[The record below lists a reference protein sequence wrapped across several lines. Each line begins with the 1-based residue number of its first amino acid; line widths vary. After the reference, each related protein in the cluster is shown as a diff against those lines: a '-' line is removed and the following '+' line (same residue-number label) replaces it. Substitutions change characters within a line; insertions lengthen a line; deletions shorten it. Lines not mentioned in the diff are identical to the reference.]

1 MVLCALGRFGAF
13 EFSELSSED
22 KSLSVNKDRKVL
34 ASQKLKAKMIRRWC
48 DSFVYL
54 HVTYFAIL
62 FKKKNVAQCFGYL
75 FDTKTNHFRRFC
87 CLQWFMDELCS
98 VVIRMFYGN
107 RLDTKSGAFSVIALS
122 SFLNIGSTALQIFR
136 SNSLTTAKFCNINLV
151 ITKLNQSHQEALTN
165 SKHF

>member
-1 MVLCALGRFGAF
+1 MVKSGSKLNIFNSTCLNRFWSMFCGAWCQLPIATVHSRISRITFLHTGSCSRWRGFFFMEIRFSKISCESRGWQRKYLETLMVLCALGRFGAF

-62 FKKKNVAQCFGYL
+62 FKKKSRTML
-75 FDTKTNHFRRFC
+75 
-87 CLQWFMDELCS
+87 W
-98 VVIRMFYGN
+98 
-107 RLDTKSGAFSVIALS
+107 LS
-122 SFLNIGSTALQIFR
+122 IW
-136 SNSLTTAKFCNINLV
+136 
-151 ITKLNQSHQEALTN
+151 H
-165 SKHF
+165 